1 MLLRGAAIRVEVPPA
16 MVKVGVA
23 EEVLAGEAE
32 AAVVTVA
39 AGAGELGVVDA
50 AEVLARLLLGEI
62 PHRRRHQPQ
71 QPHLRKNLLILSLM
85 FEDCATTTKLIFMSA
100 RS

>member
-16 MVKVGVA
+16 MVKVGEV

-32 AAVVTVA
+32 DAVVTVV
-39 AGAGELGVVDA
+39 AGAGGLGVVDA
-50 AEVLARLLLGEI
+50 AVVLARLVLGEI
-62 PHRRRHQPQ
+62 PHHPRHQPRIPQ
-71 QPHLRKNLLILSLM
+71 LRKSLLMLSLK
-85 FEDCATTTKLIFMSA
+85 FEDCSTTKLIFMSA